1 MAADFELIPLYGQ
14 QPIVRNRTSSALNF
28 WAGQTLAESIPATK
42 PTEQWV
48 RLRIMADRVTRS
60 ANNYLDMAMS
70 YYTQQDVIQS
80 AMRDLMDGF
89 PTEAER
95 TNFTN
100 NIMVPTTPTVML
112 AIAASD
118 VTADQIQSWYDANG
132 FAEPPEEPVVESERT
147 PRLPT

>member
-70 YYTQQDVIQS
+70 YYTQQDSIQS

-100 NIMVPTTPTVML
+100 NIMVPITPTVML
-112 AIAASD
+112 AVAAND
-118 VTADQIQSWYDANG
+118 VTQQQVEDWWEANG
-132 FAEPPEEPVVESERT
+132 FGEPEEPVVESERT
-147 PRLPT
+147 PRVPT

>member
-70 YYTQQDVIQS
+70 YYTQQDSIQS

-100 NIMVPTTPTVML
+100 NIMVPITPTVML
-112 AIAASD
+112 AVASND
-118 VTADQIQSWYDANG
+118 VTAQQIQDWYDANG
-132 FAEPPEEPVVESERT
+132 FEESEEPEAESVRT
-147 PRLPT
+147 PRVPT

>member
-1 MAADFELIPLYGQ
+1 
-14 QPIVRNRTSSALNF
+14 
-28 WAGQTLAESIPATK
+28 